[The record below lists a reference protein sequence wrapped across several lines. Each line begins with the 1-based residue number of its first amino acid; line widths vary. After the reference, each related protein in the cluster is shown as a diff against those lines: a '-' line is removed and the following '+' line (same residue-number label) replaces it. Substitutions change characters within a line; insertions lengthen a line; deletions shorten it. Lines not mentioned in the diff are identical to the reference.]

1 MKRIFFI
8 SLIIGGIT
16 LTSCSSLKFT
26 STDKVKIKKPLPPNT
41 ASNPYSKRNN

>member
-16 LTSCSSLKFT
+16 LTSCSRLKFT
-26 STDKVKIKKPLPPNT
+26 STDKAKMKKPLPPNT
-41 ASNPYSKRNN
+41 ASNPYSKKNN